1 MKNSKTNQTDS
12 KEFGEKIR
20 ILQTGVKEKKIS
32 FEEMDAALFTGDP
45 EELRSI
51 LNKAKSV
58 PRRKQNDVSISD
70 TE

>member
-1 MKNSKTNQTDS
+1 M
-12 KEFGEKIR
+12 IR